1 MEDADLAFEY
11 SDVKADIKGEILS
24 VKNVKSGEIVA
35 DKIGEIIAENSVYP
49 LEAKIAIRNI
59 RHDSNSSITKIEKD
73 KAITE
78 DESRAGLDEIQKYTD
93 EFVRKIEEMVK
104 NKEEEILKV

>member
-1 MEDADLAFEY
+1 MTKEQRQTIAK
-11 SDVKADIKGEILS
+11 DVKAMGE
-24 VKNVKSGEIVA
+24 K
-35 DKIGEIIAENSVYP
+35 
-49 LEAKIAIRNI
+49 AKIAIRNI
-59 RHDSNSSITKIEKD
+59 RHENNSSIKKIEKD